1 MASVCSS
8 FVKSTGRPC
17 CRPVID
23 FSSHCGYHVP
33 NKKQRTFRQPKPLEE
48 CAICYTNMLHS
59 QPRQTCGH
67 RFHDRCIV
75 RWFQTGHNTCPL
87 CRSVLSED
95 TLSDNEHDP
104 TYTPSTPAHGGAA
117 GAAHGVAAGAVHGV
131 AAQGSAH
138 GAVHNVAAGAAQGS
152 AHGAVVS
159 GAAGAAHNVAAGAV
173 QGSAHGAVHNV
184 AAGAVHNVV
193 SGAAQGEEGSSLH
206 NPILIEDDDVHED
219 VLGVNFVPDT
229 PPLHQQ
235 HQQRLPTPRRIVF
248 EDQQHFNT
256 IIHNAID
263 QRLRMLFP

>member
-75 RWFQTGHNTCPL
+75 RWFQTGHHTCPL

-104 TYTPSTPAHGGAA
+104 TYTPDTPP
-117 GAAHGVAAGAVHGV
+117 
-131 AAQGSAH
+131 
-138 GAVHNVAAGAAQGS
+138 
-152 AHGAVVS
+152 
-159 GAAGAAHNVAAGAV
+159 HNVAAGAV

-184 AAGAVHNVV
+184 AAGAV
-193 SGAAQGEEGSSLH
+193 QGEEGSSLH

-235 HQQRLPTPRRIVF
+235 RLPTPRRIVF
-248 EDQQHFNT
+248 EDQEHFNT

-263 QRLRMLFP
+263 QRLRLLFP

>member
-104 TYTPSTPAHGGAA
+104 TYTPSTPAHGAA
-117 GAAHGVAAGAVHGV
+117 
-131 AAQGSAH
+131 
-138 GAVHNVAAGAAQGS
+138 
-152 AHGAVVS
+152 GAVVS
-159 GAAGAAHNVAAGAV
+159 GAAGGGAAG
-173 QGSAHGAVHNV
+173 G
-184 AAGAVHNVV
+184 
-193 SGAAQGEEGSSLH
+193 AQGEEGSSLH

>member
-17 CRPVID
+17 CRHVID

-75 RWFQTGHNTCPL
+75 RWFQTGHHTCPL

-104 TYTPSTPAHGGAA
+104 TYTPDTP
-117 GAAHGVAAGAVHGV
+117 V
-131 AAQGSAH
+131 
-138 GAVHNVAAGAAQGS
+138 
-152 AHGAVVS
+152 
-159 GAAGAAHNVAAGAV
+159 HNVAAGAV
-173 QGSAHGAVHNV
+173 QGSAHGAV
-184 AAGAVHNVV
+184 V
-193 SGAAQGEEGSSLH
+193 SGAAGGVQGEEGSSLH

-235 HQQRLPTPRRIVF
+235 RLPTPRRIVF
-248 EDQQHFNT
+248 DDQDHLNT

-263 QRLRMLFP
+263 QRLRLLFP

>member
-1 MASVCSS
+1 MASLCSS

-33 NKKQRTFRQPKPLEE
+33 NKKQRTLRQPKPLEE

-95 TLSDNEHDP
+95 TLSDHEHDP
-104 TYTPSTPAHGGAA
+104 TYTPVHNVAVHEVAV
-117 GAAHGVAAGAVHGV
+117 HEVAAGAVHEV
-131 AAQGSAH
+131 AAH
-138 GAVHNVAAGAAQGS
+138 GAVHE
-152 AHGAVVS
+152 
-159 GAAGAAHNVAAGAV
+159 VAAGAV
-173 QGSAHGAVHNV
+173 QGSAHGAVHEV
-184 AAGAVHNVV
+184 AA
-193 SGAAQGEEGSSLH
+193 GSSLH
-206 NPILIEDDDVHED
+206 NPILIEDDNVRDDNVHED

-229 PPLHQQ
+229 PLQQ
-235 HQQRLPTPRRIVF
+235 QQRLPTPRRIVF
-248 EDQQHFNT
+248 DDQDQLNT

-263 QRLRMLFP
+263 QRLRILFP

>member
-1 MASVCSS
+1 
-8 FVKSTGRPC
+8 
-17 CRPVID
+17 
-23 FSSHCGYHVP
+23 
-33 NKKQRTFRQPKPLEE
+33 
-48 CAICYTNMLHS
+48 MLHS

-75 RWFQTGHNTCPL
+75 RWFQTGHHTCPL

-104 TYTPSTPAHGGAA
+104 TYTPDTP
-117 GAAHGVAAGAVHGV
+117 V
-131 AAQGSAH
+131 
-138 GAVHNVAAGAAQGS
+138 
-152 AHGAVVS
+152 
-159 GAAGAAHNVAAGAV
+159 HNVAAGAV

-184 AAGAVHNVV
+184 AAGAVQGSARGAVV
-193 SGAAQGEEGSSLH
+193 SGAAGATGAVQGSAHGAVAAGAVHGVAAGAVHGVAGAAGAVQGEEGSSLH

-235 HQQRLPTPRRIVF
+235 RLPTPRRIVF
-248 EDQQHFNT
+248 DDQQHFNT

-263 QRLRMLFP
+263 QRLRILFP

>member
-1 MASVCSS
+1 
-8 FVKSTGRPC
+8 
-17 CRPVID
+17 
-23 FSSHCGYHVP
+23 
-33 NKKQRTFRQPKPLEE
+33 
-48 CAICYTNMLHS
+48 MLHS

-75 RWFQTGHNTCPL
+75 RWFQTGHHTCPL

-104 TYTPSTPAHGGAA
+104 TYTPDTP
-117 GAAHGVAAGAVHGV
+117 
-131 AAQGSAH
+131 
-138 GAVHNVAAGAAQGS
+138 VHNVA
-152 AHGAVVS
+152 
-159 GAAGAAHNVAAGAV
+159 
-173 QGSAHGAVHNV
+173 V
-184 AAGAVHNVV
+184 AAGAVHNVAV
-193 SGAAQGEEGSSLH
+193 QGAVAAGAVQVEEGSSLH

-235 HQQRLPTPRRIVF
+235 RLPTPRRIVF

-263 QRLRMLFP
+263 QRLRLLFP

>member
-75 RWFQTGHNTCPL
+75 RWFQTGHHTCPL

-104 TYTPSTPAHGGAA
+104 TYTPDTP
-117 GAAHGVAAGAVHGV
+117 
-131 AAQGSAH
+131 
-138 GAVHNVAAGAAQGS
+138 VHNVAAGAV
-152 AHGAVVS
+152 H
-159 GAAGAAHNVAAGAV
+159 GAV
-173 QGSAHGAVHNV
+173 QGSAHGAVQGSAHG
-184 AAGAVHNVV
+184 GAVQGSAHG
-193 SGAAQGEEGSSLH
+193 GAVQGEEGSSLH
-206 NPILIEDDDVHED
+206 NPILIEDHDVHED

-229 PPLHQQ
+229 PPL

-263 QRLRMLFP
+263 QRLRLLFP

>member
-104 TYTPSTPAHGGAA
+104 TYTPPHEAA
-117 GAAHGVAAGAVHGV
+117 GGVV
-131 AAQGSAH
+131 S
-138 GAVHNVAAGAAQGS
+138 
-152 AHGAVVS
+152 GAVVS
-159 GAAGAAHNVAAGAV
+159 GAAGG
-173 QGSAHGAVHNV
+173 
-184 AAGAVHNVV
+184 
-193 SGAAQGEEGSSLH
+193 AQGEEGSSLH
-206 NPILIEDDDVHED
+206 NPILIEDDDVHQDVHQD

-229 PPLHQQ
+229 PLQQ
-235 HQQRLPTPRRIVF
+235 QQRLPTPRRIVF

-263 QRLRMLFP
+263 QRLRILFP

>member
-75 RWFQTGHNTCPL
+75 RWFQTGHHTCPL

-104 TYTPSTPAHGGAA
+104 TYTPDTP
-117 GAAHGVAAGAVHGV
+117 V
-131 AAQGSAH
+131 
-138 GAVHNVAAGAAQGS
+138 
-152 AHGAVVS
+152 
-159 GAAGAAHNVAAGAV
+159 HNVAAGAV

-184 AAGAVHNVV
+184 AVHNVAAGAVQ
-193 SGAAQGEEGSSLH
+193 GAVAAGAVQGEEGSSLH

-235 HQQRLPTPRRIVF
+235 RLPTPRRIVF

-263 QRLRMLFP
+263 QRLRLLFP

>member
-75 RWFQTGHNTCPL
+75 RWFQTGHHTCPL

-104 TYTPSTPAHGGAA
+104 TYTPDTPVHNVAVAA
-117 GAAHGVAAGAVHGV
+117 GAVRNVAGAVRNVAVAAGGAGGAGGAHGVAAGAVH
-131 AAQGSAH
+131 
-138 GAVHNVAAGAAQGS
+138 NVAAGGVQGS
-152 AHGAVVS
+152 ARGA
-159 GAAGAAHNVAAGAV
+159 VAAGAV
-173 QGSAHGAVHNV
+173 QGAV
-184 AAGAVHNVV
+184 AAGAVQV
-193 SGAAQGEEGSSLH
+193 EEGSSLH

-235 HQQRLPTPRRIVF
+235 RLPTPRRIVF

-263 QRLRMLFP
+263 QRLRLLFP

>member
-1 MASVCSS
+1 MASLCSS

-33 NKKQRTFRQPKPLEE
+33 NKKQRTLRQPKPLEE

-95 TLSDNEHDP
+95 TLSDHEHDP
-104 TYTPSTPAHGGAA
+104 TYTPVHEAVG
-117 GAAHGVAAGAVHGV
+117 GVAA
-131 AAQGSAH
+131 
-138 GAVHNVAAGAAQGS
+138 
-152 AHGAVVS
+152 
-159 GAAGAAHNVAAGAV
+159 
-173 QGSAHGAVHNV
+173 GAVHNV
-184 AAGAVHNVV
+184 AAGAVHNVAA
-193 SGAAQGEEGSSLH
+193 GAVQGSAQGAVHEAIQGEEGSSLH
-206 NPILIEDDDVHED
+206 NPLLIEDDDVHED

-229 PPLHQQ
+229 PLQQ
-235 HQQRLPTPRRIVF
+235 HQRLPTPRRIVF
-248 EDQQHFNT
+248 DDQDQLNT

-263 QRLRMLFP
+263 QRLRILFP

>member
-75 RWFQTGHNTCPL
+75 RWFQTGHHTCPL

-104 TYTPSTPAHGGAA
+104 TYTPDTPP
-117 GAAHGVAAGAVHGV
+117 
-131 AAQGSAH
+131 
-138 GAVHNVAAGAAQGS
+138 
-152 AHGAVVS
+152 
-159 GAAGAAHNVAAGAV
+159 HNVAAGAV
-173 QGSAHGAVHNV
+173 QGSARGAVRGG
-184 AAGAVHNVV
+184 AAGAVVSGAVQGSARGAVQGSARGAVQGAARNVAA
-193 SGAAQGEEGSSLH
+193 GAAQGEEGSSLH

-235 HQQRLPTPRRIVF
+235 RLPTPRRIVF
-248 EDQQHFNT
+248 DDQQHFNT

-263 QRLRMLFP
+263 QRLRLLFP

>member
-1 MASVCSS
+1 MASLCSS

-95 TLSDNEHDP
+95 TLSDHEHDP
-104 TYTPSTPAHGGAA
+104 TYTPVHEAAGAVHEAA
-117 GAAHGVAAGAVHGV
+117 GAAGGVQGVAAGAV
-131 AAQGSAH
+131 
-138 GAVHNVAAGAAQGS
+138 
-152 AHGAVVS
+152 
-159 GAAGAAHNVAAGAV
+159 
-173 QGSAHGAVHNV
+173 
-184 AAGAVHNVV
+184 
-193 SGAAQGEEGSSLH
+193 QGEEGSSLH
-206 NPILIEDDDVHED
+206 NPLLIEDDDVHED

-229 PPLHQQ
+229 PLQQ
-235 HQQRLPTPRRIVF
+235 HQRLPTPRRIVF
-248 EDQQHFNT
+248 DDQDQLNT

-263 QRLRMLFP
+263 QRLRILFP

>member
-1 MASVCSS
+1 MASLCSS

-95 TLSDNEHDP
+95 TLSDHEHDP
-104 TYTPSTPAHGGAA
+104 TYTPVHE
-117 GAAHGVAAGAVHGV
+117 AAGAVHE
-131 AAQGSAH
+131 
-138 GAVHNVAAGAAQGS
+138 AAGA
-152 AHGAVVS
+152 V
-159 GAAGAAHNVAAGAV
+159 HNVAAGAV
-173 QGSAHGAVHNV
+173 QGSAHEAAGAAGGVQGV
-184 AAGAVHNVV
+184 AAGAV
-193 SGAAQGEEGSSLH
+193 QGEEGSSLH
-206 NPILIEDDDVHED
+206 NPLLIEDDDVHED

-229 PPLHQQ
+229 PLQQ
-235 HQQRLPTPRRIVF
+235 HQRLPTPRRIVF
-248 EDQQHFNT
+248 DDQDQLNT

-263 QRLRMLFP
+263 QRLRILFP

>member
-1 MASVCSS
+1 
-8 FVKSTGRPC
+8 
-17 CRPVID
+17 
-23 FSSHCGYHVP
+23 
-33 NKKQRTFRQPKPLEE
+33 
-48 CAICYTNMLHS
+48 MLHS

-104 TYTPSTPAHGGAA
+104 TYAPSTPPHEAA
-117 GAAHGVAAGAVHGV
+117 GAAGD
-131 AAQGSAH
+131 
-138 GAVHNVAAGAAQGS
+138 
-152 AHGAVVS
+152 
-159 GAAGAAHNVAAGAV
+159 
-173 QGSAHGAVHNV
+173 
-184 AAGAVHNVV
+184 
-193 SGAAQGEEGSSLH
+193 AQGEEGSSLH

-229 PPLHQQ
+229 PPLQQ
-235 HQQRLPTPRRIVF
+235 QQRLPTPRRIVF

-263 QRLRMLFP
+263 QRLRILFP

>member
-75 RWFQTGHNTCPL
+75 RWFQTGHHTCPL

-104 TYTPSTPAHGGAA
+104 TYTPDTP
-117 GAAHGVAAGAVHGV
+117 
-131 AAQGSAH
+131 
-138 GAVHNVAAGAAQGS
+138 VHNVA
-152 AHGAVVS
+152 
-159 GAAGAAHNVAAGAV
+159 
-173 QGSAHGAVHNV
+173 V
-184 AAGAVHNVV
+184 AAGAVHNVAV
-193 SGAAQGEEGSSLH
+193 QGAVAAGAVQVEEGSSLH

-235 HQQRLPTPRRIVF
+235 RLPTPRRIVF

-263 QRLRMLFP
+263 QRLRLLFP

>member
-17 CRPVID
+17 CRHVID

-75 RWFQTGHNTCPL
+75 RWFQTGHHTCPL

-104 TYTPSTPAHGGAA
+104 TYTPDTPVHY
-117 GAAHGVAAGAVHGV
+117 VAAGAV
-131 AAQGSAH
+131 QGSAR
-138 GAVHNVAAGAAQGS
+138 GAV
-152 AHGAVVS
+152 
-159 GAAGAAHNVAAGAV
+159 HNVAAGAV

-184 AAGAVHNVV
+184 AAGAVQGSAHVAVHNVAA
-193 SGAAQGEEGSSLH
+193 GAVQGSAHGAVQGAVAAGGVQGEEGSSLH

-235 HQQRLPTPRRIVF
+235 RLPTPRRIVF
-248 EDQQHFNT
+248 DDQDHLNT

-263 QRLRMLFP
+263 QRLRLLFP

>member
-75 RWFQTGHNTCPL
+75 RWFQTGHHTCPL

-104 TYTPSTPAHGGAA
+104 TYTPDTPAGAVGSGAVQGSARGAVRGGAA
-117 GAAHGVAAGAVHGV
+117 
-131 AAQGSAH
+131 
-138 GAVHNVAAGAAQGS
+138 
-152 AHGAVVS
+152 GAVVS
-159 GAAGAAHNVAAGAV
+159 GAVQGSARGAV
-173 QGSAHGAVHNV
+173 QGSARGAVQGAARNV
-184 AAGAVHNVV
+184 AA
-193 SGAAQGEEGSSLH
+193 GAAQGEEGSSLH

-235 HQQRLPTPRRIVF
+235 RLPTPRRIVF
-248 EDQQHFNT
+248 DDQQHFNT

-263 QRLRMLFP
+263 QRLRLLFP

>member
-1 MASVCSS
+1 MASLCSS

-33 NKKQRTFRQPKPLEE
+33 NKKQRTLRQPKPLEE

-95 TLSDNEHDP
+95 TLSDHEHDP
-104 TYTPSTPAHGGAA
+104 TYTPSTPAHE
-117 GAAHGVAAGAVHGV
+117 VAAGAVHE
-131 AAQGSAH
+131 
-138 GAVHNVAAGAAQGS
+138 VAAGA
-152 AHGAVVS
+152 
-159 GAAGAAHNVAAGAV
+159 
-173 QGSAHGAVHNV
+173 
-184 AAGAVHNVV
+184 
-193 SGAAQGEEGSSLH
+193 SLH
-206 NPILIEDDDVHED
+206 NPILIEDDDVHDDNVHED

-229 PPLHQQ
+229 PLQQ
-235 HQQRLPTPRRIVF
+235 HQRLPTPRRIVF
-248 EDQQHFNT
+248 DDQDQLNT

-263 QRLRMLFP
+263 QRLRILFP

>member
-17 CRPVID
+17 CRHVID

-75 RWFQTGHNTCPL
+75 RWFQTGHHTCPL

-104 TYTPSTPAHGGAA
+104 TYTPDTP
-117 GAAHGVAAGAVHGV
+117 V
-131 AAQGSAH
+131 
-138 GAVHNVAAGAAQGS
+138 
-152 AHGAVVS
+152 
-159 GAAGAAHNVAAGAV
+159 HNVAAGAV
-173 QGSAHGAVHNV
+173 QGSAHGAVQGAV
-184 AAGAVHNVV
+184 AAGGV
-193 SGAAQGEEGSSLH
+193 QGEEGSSLH

-235 HQQRLPTPRRIVF
+235 RLPTPRRIVF
-248 EDQQHFNT
+248 DDQDHLNT

-263 QRLRMLFP
+263 QRLRLLFP

>member
-1 MASVCSS
+1 MASLCSS

-95 TLSDNEHDP
+95 TLSDHEHDP
-104 TYTPSTPAHGGAA
+104 TYTP
-117 GAAHGVAAGAVHGV
+117 VHE
-131 AAQGSAH
+131 
-138 GAVHNVAAGAAQGS
+138 
-152 AHGAVVS
+152 
-159 GAAGAAHNVAAGAV
+159 AAGAV
-173 QGSAHGAVHNV
+173 QGSARGAVHGAAGAVHNV
-184 AAGAVHNVV
+184 AAHEAI
-193 SGAAQGEEGSSLH
+193 QGEEGSSLH
-206 NPILIEDDDVHED
+206 NPILIEDDDVRDDNVHED

-229 PPLHQQ
+229 PLQQ
-235 HQQRLPTPRRIVF
+235 HQRLPTPRRIVF
-248 EDQQHFNT
+248 DDQDQLNT

-263 QRLRMLFP
+263 QRLRILFP

>member
-17 CRPVID
+17 CRHVID

-75 RWFQTGHNTCPL
+75 RWFQTGHHTCPL

-104 TYTPSTPAHGGAA
+104 TYTPDTP
-117 GAAHGVAAGAVHGV
+117 
-131 AAQGSAH
+131 
-138 GAVHNVAAGAAQGS
+138 VHNVAAGA
-152 AHGAVVS
+152 V
-159 GAAGAAHNVAAGAV
+159 HNVAAGAV

-184 AAGAVHNVV
+184 AAGAVQGAVA
-193 SGAAQGEEGSSLH
+193 SGAAGAVQGEEGSSLH

-235 HQQRLPTPRRIVF
+235 RLPTPRRIVF
-248 EDQQHFNT
+248 DDQDHLNT

-263 QRLRMLFP
+263 QRLRLLFP

>member
-75 RWFQTGHNTCPL
+75 RWFQTGHHTCPL

-104 TYTPSTPAHGGAA
+104 TYTPDTPP
-117 GAAHGVAAGAVHGV
+117 
-131 AAQGSAH
+131 
-138 GAVHNVAAGAAQGS
+138 
-152 AHGAVVS
+152 
-159 GAAGAAHNVAAGAV
+159 HNVAAGAV
-173 QGSAHGAVHNV
+173 QGSARGAVRGG
-184 AAGAVHNVV
+184 AAGAVVSGAVQGSAHGAVQGSARGAVQGSARGAVQGAARNVAA
-193 SGAAQGEEGSSLH
+193 GAAQGEEGSSLH

-235 HQQRLPTPRRIVF
+235 RLPTPRRIVF
-248 EDQQHFNT
+248 DDQQHFNT

-263 QRLRMLFP
+263 QRLRLLFP